1 MLFVKI
7 VPYSMYIPRRY
18 EEKDTET
25 IHAFIKENSFAI
37 LISVKEGLPI
47 GTHIPLL
54 LEKNGQGQD
63 ILMGHISRANEQKY
77 TLTDGARVLAIFPGP
92 HAYISP
98 RWYTQMNVPTWNYI
112 SAHVYGRIKIIEGD
126 ALHAALSRLV
136 SNYEQHLPQP
146 VTTGEMPE
154 KMYLDN
160 FRGIIGF
167 EIVIEEIQAAYKLS
181 QNRDEQ
187 SYHNV
192 IGQLEQGDGVAKKV
206 ASAMEEIGEKLFRL
220 GEARP

>member
-1 MLFVKI
+1 
-7 VPYSMYIPRRY
+7 MYIPRRY

-37 LISVKEGLPI
+37 LISAKEGLPV

-54 LEKNGQGQD
+54 LEKNEQGQD
-63 ILMGHISRANEQKY
+63 ILMGHISRGNEQKRA
-77 TLTDGARVLAIFPGP
+77 LTDGAKVLAIFPGP

-98 RWYTQMNVPTWNYI
+98 RWYTQMKVPTWNYI
-112 SAHVYGRIKIIEGD
+112 AVHIYGTVKIVEGE
-126 ALHAALSRLV
+126 ALRAALSRLMN
-136 SNYEQHLPQP
+136 NYEQHMPQP
-146 VTTGEMPE
+146 VQMEEIPAKE
-154 KMYLDN
+154 LNADL
-160 FRGIIGF
+160 RGIIGF
-167 EIVIEEIQAAYKLS
+167 EIAIEEIQAAYKLS

-192 IGQLEQGDGVAKKV
+192 VGQLEQGDGIAKKV
-206 ASAMEEIGEKLFRL
+206 ASAMEDIGEKLFRA